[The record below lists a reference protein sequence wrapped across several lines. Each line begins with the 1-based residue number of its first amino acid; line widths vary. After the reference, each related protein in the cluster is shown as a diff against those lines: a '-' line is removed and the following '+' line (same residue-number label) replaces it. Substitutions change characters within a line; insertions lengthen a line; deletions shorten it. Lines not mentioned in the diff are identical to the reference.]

1 MAQPL
6 TTLEIFDKY
15 AYTTITEMLRQKI
28 DLWNS
33 ATRGAFMLQA
43 GANQG
48 DYSFAARYKD
58 LGDLV
63 VRRDPKSEDT
73 VSALNLEHL
82 KDVSVK
88 VGGMA
93 KPVRID
99 PGDWQWIQRSPE
111 EAAVVIGQQLAPKM
125 LSDMLN
131 TGISSLYAAM
141 SNDTDTIAYDGSA
154 AGLSLSS
161 LIAGKRLFG
170 DQADDIKVWVTHSQP
185 AFDFLLANATNTAN
199 LFEFGNFAVMNDG
212 MGTIIIKTDSDSLVT
227 EDGVESDV
235 DEYHVLGL
243 TPGALMVEQNN
254 DFLSNVETKNGYQN
268 IQRTLQHQWSYNL
281 GIKSYAWDVSSGGPA
296 PTNATL
302 ASSANWNRLATSY
315 KDLPGVIVNCRLA
328 ADV

>member
-33 ATRGAFMLQA
+33 ATMGAFMLQA

-48 DYSFAARYKD
+48 DYGFAARYKD
-58 LGDLV
+58 LAGLV
-63 VRRDPKSEDT
+63 VRRDPKSE
-73 VSALNLEHL
+73 AALEELNLEHL

-88 VGGMA
+88 VGAGT

-111 EAAVVIGQQLAPKM
+111 EAGVVIGQQLSKKM
-125 LSDMLN
+125 LADMLN
-131 TGISSLYAAM
+131 TGIGSLYAAM
-141 SNDTDTIAYDGSA
+141 SNDVDLIGYDGSA
-154 AGLSLSS
+154 AGLSVDA
-161 LIAGKRLFG
+161 LISGKRLFG
-170 DQADDIKVWVTHSQP
+170 DAADDIKVWVTHSQP
-185 AFDFLLANATNTAN
+185 AFDYWASNATNTSN
-199 LFEFGNFAVMNDG
+199 LFEFGNFSVLNDG

-227 EDGVESDV
+227 EDGVTTNI
-235 DEYHVLGL
+235 DEYHILGL
-243 TPGALMVEQNN
+243 TSGALMVEQNN
-254 DFLSNVETKNGYQN
+254 DFLSNEETKNGYAN
-268 IQRTLQHQWSYNL
+268 IRRTLQHQWSYNV
-281 GIKSYAWDVSSGGPA
+281 GIKNYAWNTSSGGA
-296 PTNATL
+296 SPTDAALMTT
-302 ASSANWNRLATSY
+302 ANWTRLATDI